1 MGAKGL
7 TVAPLRNRFHF
18 MPLWRALLA
27 LPPTTTNN
35 LVVGWA
41 SPTSPTMR
49 LPALSLILLWLI
61 YAVFGWNF
69 ASTTS
74 RLLFWALAACCIIL
88 VALVFTA
95 PSSMVRR
102 VVMGVIRSDSRA
114 LMSVIILAFAVV
126 VAGTW
131 FAYFTRVLVLLAA
144 GALTRIELQRL
155 DYGEWPAFAVI
166 GVVSL
171 WGFAMGLG
179 LYHYFMVVAA
189 SAGVGAIA

>member
-1 MGAKGL
+1 
-7 TVAPLRNRFHF
+7 
-18 MPLWRALLA
+18 
-27 LPPTTTNN
+27 
-35 LVVGWA
+35 
-41 SPTSPTMR
+41 MR
-49 LPALSLILLWLI
+49 LPILSLILLWLI
-61 YAVFGWNF
+61 YAVFGWHF

-102 VVMGVIRSDSRA
+102 VMMGVLRSDSRA
-114 LMSVIILAFAVV
+114 LVSVIILAFAVV
-126 VAGTW
+126 LAGTW
-131 FAYFTRVLVLLAA
+131 FTYFTRVLVLLAA

-179 LYHYFMVVAA
+179 LHHYFMVVAP